1 MVGLACFFVIG
12 SAPSGSAQRIFGDI
26 LGNVTD
32 ASGAAVPAANVTL
45 RNQDTGRELTT
56 VTDATGSYLFVE
68 LEPGRYEVR
77 VERQGFEKKAISNVK
92 LSADQRARVDVSF
105 ASRLSHY
112 RRGSERGGWTTRTD

>member
-32 ASGAAVPAANVTL
+32 ASGAAVPGANVTL
-45 RNQDTGRELTT
+45 RNQDTGRELTM
-56 VTDATGSYLFVE
+56 VTDEAGSYLFVE

-77 VERQGFEKKAISNVK
+77 VETPGVREESYIQC
-92 LSADQRARVDVSF
+92 
-105 ASRLSHY
+105 
-112 RRGSERGGWTTRTD
+112 